1 MYGTTEIIYFTIYNY
16 LKKNEIPKKEKVF
29 AKQKK
34 KKKKK
39 HFVMSLSPIYENCMK
54 IIS

>member
-16 LKKNEIPKKEKVF
+16 LKKNEIPKKKEKVF
-29 AKQKK
+29 AKQ
-34 KKKKK
+34 KKKK